1 MKIKRLVA
9 LLLSACV
16 LCGLLAGC
24 GAKSEP
30 ETTTAPATVTKTP
43 AAQPTYQTAAEKVNK
58 TETVYVNL
66 DTAGK
71 TTQISVSD
79 WLHTDKP
86 EVYVDD
92 LTDLKDVTN
101 VKSDVLPVVN
111 GEQLR
116 WNLPET
122 DLYYSGTGERAL
134 PLSFDI
140 SYTLNGKPV
149 SAAEINGKSGDVSF
163 TVSMKNTEYKDVEV
177 NGAKHRVYLPLLVV
191 GGAILPEGTFS
202 GIEVTNGQ
210 SIGDGSKEIVVF
222 MGMPGFADSLG
233 VKESDLGELG
243 GLVVAESFT
252 VKAHTENFSLTNM
265 YFAALPIASLN
276 FDMAMPETVD
286 DLKSTFAA
294 LKTFQ
299 NALNEIDPDR
309 VLLGLLSDQQ
319 KVSDLMQVLNDA
331 ISLYS
336 GNKELL
342 ALLGKYATPENFA
355 ALQELMTTLNDP
367 EMQSAMKL
375 LSDPTVQLFF
385 KKLPQLMNSFD
396 NLSPV
401 LAEMQEDMNDP
412 TVAKQV
418 ENLPQT
424 MAAIQHITA
433 VINENSDAINVLLQV
448 LDEDGT
454 QVLESLLNNLDLKDL
469 SKLQEK
475 YGGLADQGD
484 LLLALAQEW
493 LQFGRDY
500 GLYTKSAPGM
510 TTSLAF
516 VFNTPALAGKVAD
529 AAAEP
534 ATQAQ
539 PWYKK
544 LFG

>member
-1 MKIKRLVA
+1 MKIKRVAA
-9 LLLSACV
+9 LLLAVCL
-16 LCGLLAGC
+16 LCGLLTAC
-24 GAKSEP
+24 GTGGETD
-30 ETTTAPATVTKTP
+30 ETTKAADQTPVTVEQPVFEK
-43 AAQPTYQTAAEKVNK
+43 AAGKVNK

-79 WLHTDKP
+79 WLHTDAP

-101 VKSDVLPVVN
+101 VKSDILPVIN
-111 GEQLR
+111 GESLR

-134 PLSFDI
+134 PLSFEI
-140 SYTLNGKPV
+140 TYTLNGKPV
-149 SAAEINGKSGDVSF
+149 TAEEISGKSGDVTF
-163 TVSMKNTEYKDVEV
+163 TVTMKNTEYKDITVE
-177 NGAKHRVYLPLLVV
+177 GKPHRVYLPLLVV

-202 GIEVTNGQ
+202 GVEVTNGQ

-252 VKAHTENFSLTNM
+252 VRAHTENFSLTNM

-276 FDMAMPETVD
+276 FDLAMPETVN

-299 NALNEIDPDR
+299 NAMNEIDPNR
-309 VLLGLLSDQQ
+309 VLLGLLSDQT
-319 KVSDLMQVLNDA
+319 KVNELMQVMTDA
-331 ISLYS
+331 ITLYS
-336 GNKELL
+336 NNRELL
-342 ALLGKYATPENFA
+342 TLLGKYATPENFA
-355 ALQELMTTLNDP
+355 AIQELLQTLNDP
-367 EMQSAMKL
+367 EMQAAMKL

-385 KKLPQLMNSFD
+385 KKLPDLMASFETVSPI
-396 NLSPV
+396 LSS
-401 LAEMQEDMNDP
+401 MQEDLKDP
-412 TVAKQV
+412 TVAAQV
-418 ENLPQT
+418 EKLPET
-424 MAAIQHITA
+424 MAALSQMTEI
-433 VINENSDAINVLLQV
+433 INENEDAINILMQI

-454 QVLESLLNNLDLKDL
+454 QVLESLLQNIDLEDL
-469 SKLQEK
+469 SNLQEK
-475 YGGLADQGD
+475 YGGLAEQGD
-484 LLLALAQEW
+484 LLLTLAQEW
-493 LQFGRDY
+493 LRFGRDY

-516 VFNTPALAGKVAD
+516 VFNTPGIAGETVETQT
-529 AAAEP
+529 EP
-534 ATQAQ
+534 VTQAL

-544 LFG
+544 LFK